1 MLMLQGNHIGKW
13 ALIVLFTW
21 EGIFF
26 WIWEVWFFKFK
37 PYVAWLKQTIMR
49 FIHGCIKWISQNP
62 YTSRH
67 KQFEFKIKTWMYLKH
82 YQYLNKNQEFY
93 FRIKEEL
100 LFFFVKIKSLHCI
113 KRSFIPCLLCGERK
127 IFIIWYKPFF
137 KVDKGK
143 MIIQIRYRNF
153 DSSWFCTKEIFA
165 GVYVENFVP
174 IQKRLCLSNLQDKVH
189 WGMQFNLNQCHPM
202 VH

>member
-1 MLMLQGNHIGKW
+1 MSAYCFIYMGRNLLLNLGSM
-13 ALIVLFTW
+13 
-21 EGIFF
+21 IFQ
-26 WIWEVWFFKFK
+26 V
-37 PYVAWLKQTIMR
+37 QTIRCM
-49 FIHGCIKWISQNP
+49 
-62 YTSRH
+62 
-67 KQFEFKIKTWMYLKH
+67 IKTNNNEVHSWLHKMNKLFELKTKPEIHSKH
-82 YQYLNKNQEFY
+82 YQYLNRRQEFY
-93 FRIKEEL
+93 FRIEEK
-100 LFFFVKIKSLHCI
+100 LFFFAKIKSLHCI
-113 KRSFIPCLLCGERK
+113 KRSFIPCLHCGERK

-202 VH
+202 VY